1 MSDISKIE
9 KLYSRFAV
17 DFLGEIKSDEFYAY
31 FDNMLRSG
39 TANIALSEKYV
50 ERRIDLRWVEAI
62 EQTIIP
68 LDNII
73 RDPNRYIK
81 NIEEIVPIEMARGI
95 STEAVRHLA
104 THTNMIAKV
113 ENGNV
118 TPQKILNIVKEESFD
133 TYENR
138 FIYTLLF
145 KLEYF
150 LDKRLQTLM
159 SGSKVA
165 DKYEI
170 KMDGSCSAGH
180 DEITGVLNG
189 VASKFDFE
197 GRSLVL
203 PVAIKD
209 IPEYFAYQN
218 TTLGGISAMGVN
230 NDIGQYA
237 FYGCTALK
245 SAEFP
250 NAISLQQH
258 AFNGCSSLFN
268 LNLNALQRIEGGQ
281 TNGSGVGGHFK
292 DCTSLVSLSFPSLT
306 YIQLYNSSNYS
317 NAGIFEGCTSLA
329 SVSFGSGFNQDLQA
343 RNMFKNTPS
352 LTMIAFDG
360 CPKIDI
366 AHDCKISETT
376 QIFVSYANYDAFI
389 SKNDAY
395 RSVTQY
401 YEIVYTDTETGI
413 TYYLKELPSGEY
425 EITLI
430 EIPTDFALE
439 KVVLPSMYNGKNIIS
454 LNSSAWKGLENQ
466 RIKTVVLPNDLRFF
480 NNKEAVADSVESF
493 EISEENS
500 VFSTVDGV
508 LYSKD
513 GSVLIAYPKSKL
525 GDSFALPATVTM
537 ISSKAFSGTLN
548 LVTLTIGHK
557 VTICDEAFYDC
568 MKLQNVVFT
577 GTETSSFIGTQTFMD
592 CDLENSI
599 TVWIPLGTID
609 SYKNAVIEDIDLYSK
624 FIEGTPNT

>member
-1 MSDISKIE
+1 MPSFVHTTSNSSWAGGFKGAVYGDFGSYTGIYTETVFRVSNDKIYLVTYTTGKSYSSAYDPSDVII
-9 KLYSRFAV
+9 L
-17 DFLGEIKSDEFYAY
+17 KSDGTEISYEDLWKREWSAEEEWLPFRIYVKGEEDDTAILVFLNGFYY
-31 FDNMLRSG
+31 D
-39 TANIALSEKYV
+39 
-50 ERRIDLRWVEAI
+50 
-62 EQTIIP
+62 
-68 LDNII
+68 
-73 RDPNRYIK
+73 
-81 NIEEIVPIEMARGI
+81 EIVEGEYHI
-95 STEAVRHLA
+95 H
-104 THTNMIAKV
+104 
-113 ENGNV
+113 
-118 TPQKILNIVKEESFD
+118 ESF
-133 TYENR
+133 TLNGQT
-138 FIYTLLF
+138 YTLTEL
-145 KLEYF
+145 
-150 LDKRLQTLM
+150 
-159 SGSKVA
+159 
-165 DKYEI
+165 
-170 KMDGSCSAGH
+170 
-180 DEITGVLNG
+180 LNG
-189 VASKFDFE
+189 VVSKFDF
-197 GRSLVL
+197 GGKGLVL
-203 PVAIKD
+203 PTTIKD
-209 IPEYFAYQN
+209 IPNYFAYQN

-250 NAISLQQH
+250 NALSLQQH

-599 TVWIPLGTID
+599 IVWIPLGTID